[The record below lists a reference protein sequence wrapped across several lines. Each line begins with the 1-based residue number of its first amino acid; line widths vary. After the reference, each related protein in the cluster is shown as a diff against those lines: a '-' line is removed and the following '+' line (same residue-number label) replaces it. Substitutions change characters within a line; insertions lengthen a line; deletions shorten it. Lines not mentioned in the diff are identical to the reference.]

1 MPYYGDTANCKMTA
15 EQATA
20 YAQLIA
26 DGLAGDFSFRG
37 GYDEGMVSDIISW
50 NKPFYIY
57 EYDNAVE
64 VDRKNVI
71 LADFSGDGNPY
82 LYLYSSNNS
91 KDSYEIYGWLDN
103 TAKLAFDIEAN
114 AREGYYLYEDENDQG
129 KVKLTYEGAWGMAE
143 EFITYSFANGAT
155 E

>member
-1 MPYYGDTANCKMTA
+1 MKRKTTALIMALTLSVSLSACEDKTAVSTEPTDIESVEETVETTEATEEAAVTKEESTPEPEPEITAEEKLQSAIGEMPYYGDTANCKMTA

-64 VDRKNVI
+64 VDRK
-71 LADFSGDGNPY
+71 
-82 LYLYSSNNS
+82 
-91 KDSYEIYGWLDN
+91 
-103 TAKLAFDIEAN
+103 
-114 AREGYYLYEDENDQG
+114 
-129 KVKLTYEGAWGMAE
+129 M
-143 EFITYSFANGAT
+143 
-155 E
+155 